1 MSHVL
6 FQQINSDVLYP
17 IKNNT
22 FLFVSILL
30 LVEMFSTETTC
41 FFIVSTLLICL
52 WDVFNYLFIV
62 LLFWFVGGV
71 CVCFSLSLSLG
82 STVTH
87 YTLHIFQ
94 MVSWWKRHPLHITH
108 FPGSLLLKMVTHY
121 TFSRCSLTQN
131 CHPLHILHFSGLSN
145 LFKIVLLLPSELVEK
160 NASGQFRVFRISIS
174 E

>member
-6 FQQINSDVLYP
+6 FQQINNDVLYP

-30 LVEMFSTETTC
+30 LVNLVTFSTKTTC
-41 FFIVSTLLICL
+41 FFTVSTLLVCL
-52 WDVFNYLFIV
+52 WNVFIHLVVVLVCGQCLF
-62 LLFWFVGGV
+62 L
-71 CVCFSLSLSLG
+71 SLSLSLG

-160 NASGQFRVFRISIS
+160 NASGQFRVFRTSIS